1 MAHSA
6 KIQHEQEL
14 ISLKNLKTIIAL
26 VLVVCIG
33 AFIGFT
39 DIIHEPS
46 TNATSYYEASL
57 RGMADYY
64 FGIGDMDAYNKTMK
78 ELEKYLSDNAD
89 QKNEIAAPTT
99 EPETPEIFEPSETPT
114 FQHYADVSDNA
125 WYAEA
130 VNSMTEGRLLKGYD
144 DGLFHPDDVITAGQ
158 LATIICRIGGENPGN
173 DKFKPY
179 YEDGVLIEKP
189 VHWAS
194 YAISRTSCTYYYLI
208 HQDRADFPVLRAE
221 AFGPLTNIA
230 QRISAYKDSNGNFK
244 QVSEKVWTL
253 DDIPDVDRTMIIS
266 GGENLSAWGVDR
278 VCAGSIMY
286 DYVTDAYNLGIA
298 HGVDNLGTCKPF
310 EPVTRAELCQMLYNM
325 GIVREN
331 CVSLWGN
338 TAYYYEGQINPGPR
352 QTTAD

>member
-1 MAHSA
+1 MRKRIFSLILAVGMVCALAVPASA
-6 KIQHEQEL
+6 
-14 ISLKNLKTIIAL
+14 
-26 VLVVCIG
+26 
-33 AFIGFT
+33 
-39 DIIHEPS
+39 
-46 TNATSYYEASL
+46 ATSYYEASL

-64 FGIGDMDAYNKTMK
+64 FGIGEMDLYNETMK
-78 ELEKYLSDNAD
+78 ELEEYLAKNAD
-89 QKNEIAAPTT
+89 QKDETTVPTT
-99 EPETPEIFEPSETPT
+99 KPEMPEISEPSATPT
-114 FQHYADVSDNA
+114 FRHYNDVPSDA

-130 VNSMTEGRLLKGYD
+130 VNAMTEGGLLKGYD
-144 DGLFHPDDVITAGQ
+144 DGLFHPNDVITAGQ

-179 YEDGVLIEKP
+179 YENGVLIDKP

-194 YAISRTSCTYYYLI
+194 YAISRTSCTYYYFV
-208 HQDRADFPVLRAE
+208 HQNHVDLPVLRGDT
-221 AFGPLTNIA
+221 FGSLRHIA
-230 QRISAYKDSNGNFK
+230 QRISAYKDSNGDFK
-244 QVSEKVWTL
+244 QISEKVWTV
-253 DDIPDVDRTMIIS
+253 DDIPDVDETMIIS
-266 GGENLSAWGVDR
+266 IGQNLSAWGVDR
-278 VCAGSIMY
+278 VCVGGMAY
-286 DYVTDAYNLGIA
+286 DDVKDIYNLGIA

>member
-1 MAHSA
+1 MRKRIFSLILAVGMVCALAVPASA
-6 KIQHEQEL
+6 
-14 ISLKNLKTIIAL
+14 
-26 VLVVCIG
+26 
-33 AFIGFT
+33 
-39 DIIHEPS
+39 
-46 TNATSYYEASL
+46 ATSYYEANL

-64 FGIGDMDAYNKTMK
+64 FGIGDMDSYNETMK
-78 ELEKYLSDNAD
+78 ELEEYLAGNAD
-89 QKNEIAAPTT
+89 QKNETTVPTT
-99 EPETPEIFEPSETPT
+99 KPETPEIPT
-114 FQHYADVSDNA
+114 FQHYADVSNDA

-130 VNSMTEGRLLKGYD
+130 VNVMTEGGLLKGYD

-179 YEDGVLIEKP
+179 YEDGVLISKP

-208 HQDRADFPVLRAE
+208 HQDRADLPVLRAE
-221 AFGPLTNIA
+221 AFGPLRSIA

-244 QVSEKVWTL
+244 QISEKVWTI
-253 DDIPDVDRTMIIS
+253 DDIPDVDRTMTIS

-286 DYVTDAYNLGIA
+286 GYVKDAYNLGIA
-298 HGVDNLGTCKPF
+298 HGVDNLGTCRPF

-352 QTTAD
+352 QITAN